1 MNKALIEKIA
11 TCANAATN
19 CTNMASDSTQIV
31 KEIFDKT
38 DTVTFKGVSAF
49 EAGRLFERIDKHME
63 NSNQDSPIYEV
74 DTEKILKKLEE
85 VEGEIQKDDILFDEI
100 VPYVE
105 QAFIFGYL
113 KALEDNF

>member
-11 TCANAATN
+11 NCADKEAYTANVS
-19 CTNMASDSTQIV
+19 SDSAQIV
-31 KEIFDKT
+31 KKIFANADAISPPAI
-38 DTVTFKGVSAF
+38 SAF
-49 EAGRLFERIDKHME
+49 EAGRLFERIDKHIE
-63 NSNQDSPIYEV
+63 NSNQDSSIYEI
-74 DTEKILKKLEE
+74 DTEKILKKLEDT
-85 VEGEIQKDDILFDEI
+85 EGEIQKDDILFDEV